1 MLVVFQN
8 KIIYMPSVPP
18 FSRSEKIK
26 DYEAQCRGIGW
37 EEKRIKAADGVEIAL
52 VTGIITGSKP
62 KGEQSPNHIAII
74 YFQGLVPILA
84 VCEMSRILT

>member
-26 DYEAQCRGIGW
+26 DYEAQCKPIAW
-37 EEKRIKAADGVEIAL
+37 EEKRINAADGVKVAL
-52 VTGIITGSKP
+52 AVGSITGSSSEMTEARK
-62 KGEQSPNHIAII
+62 HVAIV
-74 YFQGLVPILA
+74 YFQGLVQ
-84 VCEMSRILT
+84 CSW